1 MLALNLLKLFSC
13 QHQVQIAIIF
23 AFQVSNQLLV

>member
-13 QHQVQIAIIF
+13 QHQVKIAIISDF
-23 AFQVSNQLLV
+23 KVSNHLLV

>member
-13 QHQVQIAIIF
+13 QHQVQIAIIS
-23 AFQVSNQLLV
+23 AFQATSRL